1 MDPLLLPAGVLAL
14 SGGAAFAKHFW
25 WDRRHPKVD
34 PWVVLR
40 AWWRDEIAPAAKL
53 DGSELVSA
61 RTDEWSK
68 HLHVQLRAGQ
78 TIEDVT
84 PRLSQ
89 VASALNVG
97 RRAVRVEEVKGGS
110 ARDVLLRV
118 VEKDP
123 HAEPIKWTGPSGES
137 ITRPRI
143 IGLYETGEPVP
154 ISLLRVN
161 TMLTGT
167 RGSGK
172 SVMENLLVGEL
183 VAAPDSR
190 VYGIDFK
197 GGAELKPWAPLLAGV
212 ATEEAE
218 AIKLLEEVAKIMH
231 QRSRILARDGKR
243 TWHPTR
249 EHPQLTVVV
258 DEQARVGQSKRLVAL
273 EDEIGTLGRAPA
285 VSLVIAQQRATQ
297 DAIGSKLLR
306 DLVDNNICLRVRNGA
321 ETDMALGDGARDDG
335 YAPERLTLPGK
346 FLLRVPDR
354 GLTRPAPARAFWVS
368 DAQVRRIVKE
378 KNA

>member
-1 MDPLLLPAGVLAL
+1 VDPLWLLAPPVA
-14 SGGAAFAKHFW
+14 AAFAKVYW

-34 PWVVLR
+34 PWIVAR
-40 AWWRDEIAPAAKL
+40 AWWETEIAPAAKL
-53 DGSELVSA
+53 DRSELVSV
-61 RTDEWSK
+61 REDKWSK
-68 HLHVQLRAGQ
+68 HLHVRLRGGQ

-84 PRLSQ
+84 PRLSNL
-89 VASALNVG
+89 ASALNVG
-97 RRAVRVEEVKGGS
+97 RRAVRVEEVKGGT

-123 HAEPIKWTGPSGES
+123 HAEPIPWAGPSGES
-137 ITRPRI
+137 ITRPRT
-143 IGLYETGEPVP
+143 IGIYETGEPTI

-197 GGAELKPWAPLLAGV
+197 GGAELKPWAGRLAAV
-212 ATEEAE
+212 ATDEGEAVQ
-218 AIKLLEEVAKIMH
+218 LLQEVVAVMN
-231 QRSRILARDGKR
+231 QRLRSMASNGKR
-243 TWHPTR
+243 TWHPTP

-258 DEQARVGQSKRLVAL
+258 DEQARVGKSKKLVEL

-285 VSLVIAQQRATQ
+285 VSLVVAQQRATQ

-306 DLVDNNICLRVRNGA
+306 DLIDNNICLRVRNGA

-335 YAPERLTLPGK
+335 YTPERLTLPGK
-346 FLLRVPDR
+346 FLLRVPDQW
-354 GLTRPAPARAFWVS
+354 LTRPAPARAFWVS
-368 DAQVRRIVKE
+368 DARVRQLAAR
-378 KNA
+378 